1 MNRAVEQALDAGRHA
16 RFDAIVDAAIDRMRS
31 ARMLRRVEDASVA
44 MCHYHALLLT
54 LFHQT
59 REGPYTFA
67 LAAAKC
73 PWRHAT
79 AKEYLLVH
87 ANEERTHWRWVLDDL
102 AATDHVG
109 PDPRTLPAHHTTHA
123 FIGLLHV
130 TAERAPVARLAIAS
144 VLEGIG
150 ARLGSSHGGQLVAQL
165 RLRREQASFLL
176 SHGTTDIAHTAD
188 LRSVIAGLD
197 LSDGEWDEM
206 DQAAQVAGRL
216 YHAMYDHE
224 GYA

>member
-1 MNRAVEQALDAGRHA
+1 MNPDVERVMGPGRQA
-16 RFDAIVDAAIDRMRS
+16 RFDAIVDAQIDRLRTS
-31 ARMLRRVEDASVA
+31 RMLRRVEDASVS
-44 MCHYHALLLT
+44 MCHYHALLQT

-79 AKEYLLVH
+79 AKEYLLLH

-102 AATDHVG
+102 AATGHAG
-109 PDPRTLPAHHTTHA
+109 PDPRTVPAHHTTHA

-150 ARLGSSHGGQLVAQL
+150 ARLGSSHGGRLVAHLQ
-165 RLRREQASFLL
+165 LRREQASFLL
-176 SHGTTDIAHTAD
+176 SHGTTDVTHTAE

-197 LSDGEWDEM
+197 LRDDEWDAM
-206 DQAAQVAGRL
+206 DQAAHVAGRL